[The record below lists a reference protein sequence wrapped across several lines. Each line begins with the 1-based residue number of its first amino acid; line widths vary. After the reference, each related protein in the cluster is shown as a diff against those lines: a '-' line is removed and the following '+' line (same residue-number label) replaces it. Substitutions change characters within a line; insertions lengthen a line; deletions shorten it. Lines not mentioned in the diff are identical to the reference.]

1 MKSVSVIVV
10 EDNDALREVTVLFLQ
25 SRGHQVRGAP
35 DGDTLDELLAESA
48 AEVVVLDINL
58 PGEDGLSIC
67 RRLRAGSP
75 RLGIILL
82 TARTAPHQRVEGY
95 DDGADIYL
103 GKPTSNEELAAAVQS
118 LARRASAVVDLGST
132 LTGVQAPL
140 VVDASAL
147 RVEGPVSAQ
156 SLTDAELK
164 IVRGLSLGANRQLEY
179 WQLLELLGLNDDDE
193 GKAALEVR
201 ITRLRKK
208 LLAAGAPDPAIK
220 ALRRFGYQ
228 LVTSV
233 SLV

>member
-25 SRGHQVRGAP
+25 SRGHRVRGAP
-35 DGDTLDELLAESA
+35 DGETLDELLADSA
-48 AEVVVLDINL
+48 ADVVVLDINL

-103 GKPTSNEELAAAVQS
+103 GKPTSNEELAAAVQGV
-118 LARRASAVVDLGST
+118 ARRAADLGATLPGVAVPLKLLSDTLQVQGVTST
-132 LTGVQAPL
+132 QDL
-140 VVDASAL
+140 S
-147 RVEGPVSAQ
+147 
-156 SLTDAELK
+156 DAEVK
-164 IVRGLSLGANRQLEY
+164 IVRGLNLAANRQMEH
-179 WQLLELLGLNDDDE
+179 WQLLHLLGLKDDDE

-201 ITRLRKK
+201 IVRLRKK
-208 LLAAGAPDPAIK
+208 LVAAGAPEPAIK
-220 ALRRFGYQ
+220 ALRRVGYQ
-228 LVTSV
+228 LVTPLSME
-233 SLV
+233 